1 MSSKKRAV
9 KGIDDAVKYFVNATS
24 KQKFKGNEE
33 LLWALECIEETSL
46 RTGLSPDHIKTLIDV
61 AASGIQVET
70 VCKRLIKALIPNSVV
85 PEKAA
90 ISVISW
96 LCTRKPSIN
105 IQCLLLRWLLV
116 IFEYI
121 DTRDNLHAMYG
132 VLFHFLHYRILTPYI
147 CHLLYL
153 LTRKE
158 DVKLFRVRFLIQYQ
172 KDMGPQA
179 FLTGLLSIYRHYYPS
194 LVHVV
199 NTRSYKSFFPSYD
212 RKWSATVR
220 QVREQNGLPPNV
232 DVSWEKALLER
243 LHPTGQALDLMPSRK
258 RRKVDPIPVIHS
270 LTSKTSYKKDT
281 LAHSL
286 GIRTVPFILI
296 HSFKDVLDN
305 LDSIEFPSQIGAVLR
320 SDTLKHVM
328 SYTKDHI
335 AEARFQFWV
344 AETLQEELVDTLKQK
359 NKERVTTLLQLLKSF
374 SDFLQEGI
382 PAVDIVMSE
391 YLQSWSGQHYTKF
404 ILKLVSRF
412 RLYSFSSM
420 NRAVLEPLRK
430 LFFTSSIYF
439 KCKVIMCLT
448 ELLRNHAA
456 NEWPRSLEVSDTDS
470 SLCLF
475 SYDGEE
481 FSSVDTIKNFIHF
494 VSKMILAAC
503 VSETQTALFELC
515 ALDFL
520 ELASNLHKEYQV
532 PFVVLVEPRLF
543 ERLLISH
550 HPLTVSRVCHVIC
563 RYKENFNMLKAG
575 HKSGGVEVIHG
586 KEESRMIRVCNQL
599 IVDFCNTLWRYKA
612 FTSTDKNS
620 IFCWNRDDVDK
631 ENVDTECSVE
641 ESLSLFMHPALLPY
655 TIKYVQK
662 THLEPKL
669 NFADLKNM
677 KRDYLNHL
685 DRNHFTG
692 LSQFIAAF
700 IRSKSA
706 SLTNTQVMGITQT
719 MSQTLQTPSKHE
731 RSAFGF

>member
-1 MSSKKRAV
+1 MSSRKRSA
-9 KGIDDAVKYFVNATS
+9 KGINDAVKFFVDATTR
-24 KQKFKGNEE
+24 QKFKGNEE

-46 RTGLSPDHIKTLIDV
+46 KTGLSPDHITALVDV

-70 VCKRLIKALIPNSVV
+70 VCKRIIKALIPQSVV

-90 ISVISW
+90 LSVISW

-116 IFEYI
+116 IYEYI
-121 DTRDNLHAMYG
+121 DTRDDLHAMYG
-132 VLFHFLHYRILTPYI
+132 VLFHFLHYRIMTPYI

-220 QVREQNGLPPNV
+220 QVREQNGLSPTV
-232 DVSWEKALLER
+232 DMSWEKALLER
-243 LHPTGQALDLMPSRK
+243 LHPTGQAIDLMPSRK
-258 RRKVDPIPVIHS
+258 RRKIDPIPVIHS
-270 LTSKTSYKKDT
+270 LTSKTNYKRDT

-359 NKERVTTLLQLLKSF
+359 NKERATTLLRLLKLF

-391 YLQSWSGQHYTKF
+391 YLQTWNGQHFKHVIF
-404 ILKLVSRF
+404 KLISRF
-412 RLYSFSSM
+412 RLYSFSTL

-439 KCKVIMCLT
+439 KCQVIMCLT
-448 ELLRNHAA
+448 DLLRNHTA
-456 NEWPRSLEVSDTDS
+456 NEWPRSLEVNDTDS
-470 SLCLF
+470 GLCLF
-475 SYDGEE
+475 SKVSEE
-481 FSSVDTIKNFIHF
+481 FSSIDGIVSFVTF
-494 VSKMILAAC
+494 VSKMILVAC
-503 VSETQTALFELC
+503 VSDSHNALFELC
-515 ALDFL
+515 VLDFL
-520 ELASNLHKEYQV
+520 DLVSNLHKEYHL
-532 PFVVLVEPRLF
+532 PFVVLVEPRLL
-543 ERLLISH
+543 ERLLISS
-550 HPLTVSRVCHVIC
+550 HPMTVSRVCSVMC
-563 RYKENFNMLKAG
+563 RYKENFNMVKAAQ
-575 HKSGGVEVIHG
+575 KSGDIEVVQNR
-586 KEESRMIRVCNQL
+586 EEIKMIRSCNQL
-599 IVDFCNTLWRYKA
+599 IIDFCNTLWRFKA
-612 FTSTDKNS
+612 FTSTDKGS
-620 IFCWNRDDVDK
+620 IFYWYREETDK
-631 ENVDTECSVE
+631 ENFDDSPVE
-641 ESLSLFMHPALLPY
+641 ENLSLFRHPALLPY
-655 TIKYVQK
+655 TIRYVYK
-662 THLEPKL
+662 TQLEPGIK
-669 NFADLKNM
+669 FADLKNM
-677 KRDYLNHL
+677 KRDFLNYLDH
-685 DRNHFTG
+685 NHFTG
-692 LSQFIAAF
+692 LSQFIASF
-700 IRSKSA
+700 IRNKTP
-706 SLTNTQVMGITQT
+706 SLTTTQVMGISQT
-719 MSQTLQTPSKHE
+719 MSASRHDS
-731 RSAFGF
+731 SAFGF